1 MSGIVGYVG
10 AQQATPI
17 LLESLQRLA
26 YRGYESAGI
35 AVLNREEKLVVRK
48 SLGKLADFVKVI
60 RDGSP
65 DGSLGIGHTGWF
77 THGRPNDD
85 NAHPHC
91 DCHNEIAV
99 VHDGIIENYTEL
111 RMELCNQGHLLRSE
125 TDTEV
130 LPHLIEMYYS
140 MTNGDFLKAV
150 SLALSRINGSYSI
163 AVISSHLPGTLI
175 GARRFSPMVVGWGE
189 HEQFLASDVSTL
201 LKYIHRVLVLEDGEI
216 AVLSPDCVRIFDL
229 AGSAIARESIV
240 IEQEHES
247 VEKGNFDH
255 FMLKEIYEEPD
266 AIRRSLSQRLI
277 GLSSDLELHLSELTQ
292 LEGQGALQRIQRVV
306 IVGCG
311 TPLNAGLIAK
321 YMLEEWA
328 RIPVEVVIASE
339 FRCSNPVLGPEV
351 LCIPI
356 TQSGETADTL
366 AAARHARVGGAL
378 IVSLTNVVASAIARL
393 SDAVLYL
400 HAGPE
405 ISVLSTKAFVSEVVV
420 LALLALHLGRSR
432 GTLKT
437 SELELAL
444 KSLQRLPEEVQWI
457 LDHANDGQEAIAAVA
472 RELSAYQSIMFIGR
486 GVGYPVALEAAMKL
500 KEVAYIHG
508 EGFAGGEFKH
518 GPIALLCPDMPVI
531 AIVTAGRTYG
541 KIMSNIRQIH
551 ARDARIVAVV
561 TKGDTDIQ
569 NLVQNAFY
577 IPPTH
582 ELLAPILQI
591 IPLQLFAYHA
601 ALARGCNIDQ
611 PRNLAKSLTVE

>member
-1 MSGIVGYVG
+1 MSGIIGYVG
-10 AQQATPI
+10 TQQATPI
-17 LLESLQRLA
+17 LLDGLQRLE
-26 YRGYESAGI
+26 YRGNESVGI
-35 AVLNREEKLVVRK
+35 AVLGSEGKLVVCK
-48 SLGKLADFVKVI
+48 SVGKLVNFVKVI
-60 RDGSP
+60 RDGFP
-65 DGSLGIGHTGWF
+65 EGSLGIGHTCWSTQGQ
-77 THGRPNDD
+77 PSDD

-99 VHDGIIENYTEL
+99 VHDGIIENYAEL
-111 RMELCNQGHLLRSE
+111 RKELCDQGHLLRSE

-130 LPHLIEMYYS
+130 LPHLIEMYYA
-140 MTNGDFLKAV
+140 MTDSDFLKAV
-150 SLALSRINGSYSI
+150 RLALSRVTGSYSI
-163 AVISSHLPGTLI
+163 AVISSHLPGILI
-175 GARRFSPMVVGWGE
+175 GARWFSPLIIGWGE
-189 HEQFLASDVSTL
+189 HEQFLASDVPAL
-201 LKYIHRVLVLEDGEI
+201 LKYTHRVLDLEDGEI
-216 AVLSPDCVRIFDL
+216 AVLSPDGARICDQD
-229 AGSAIARESIV
+229 GSPVIRESIV

-247 VEKGNFDH
+247 VEKGNYDH
-255 FMLKEIYEEPD
+255 YMLKEIYEEPD
-266 AIRRSLSQRLI
+266 AIRRSLSHRSI
-277 GLSSDLELHLSELTQ
+277 GPSSDLELHLSELTQ
-292 LEGQGALQRIQRVV
+292 LEGKGALQRIQRVV

-328 RIPVEVVIASE
+328 RIPVEVIIASE
-339 FRCSNPVLGPEV
+339 FRCSNPILGPEV

-366 AAARHARVGGAL
+366 AAARHARAGGAL

-405 ISVLSTKAFVSEVVV
+405 ISVLSTKAFVTEVVV
-420 LALLALHLGRSR
+420 LALLALHLGRLR

-444 KSLQRLPEEVQWI
+444 KSIQRLPEHVQWI
-457 LDHANDGQEAIAAVA
+457 LDHANNGQEAIAAVA
-472 RELSAYQSIMFIGR
+472 RELSAHHSIMFIGR
-486 GVGYPVALEAAMKL
+486 GVGYPVALEAALKL

-518 GPIALLCPDMPVI
+518 GPIALLGPDIPVI
-531 AIVTAGRTYG
+531 AIATAGRTYA
-541 KIMSNIRQIH
+541 KMMSNIRQVH

-561 TKGDTDIQ
+561 TKGDSDIR
-569 NLVQNAFY
+569 NLVQNVFY
-577 IPPTH
+577 TPPTH
-582 ELLAPILQI
+582 ELLAPILQV